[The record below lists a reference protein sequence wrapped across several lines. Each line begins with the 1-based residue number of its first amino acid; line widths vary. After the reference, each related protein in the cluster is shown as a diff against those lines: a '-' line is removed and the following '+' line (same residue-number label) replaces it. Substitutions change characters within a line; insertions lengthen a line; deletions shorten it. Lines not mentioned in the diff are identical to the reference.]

1 MDSLC
6 KKFNLPNDIRIM
18 IEEINHKNNTKDLI
32 NEFNNIY
39 ATYWRKRF
47 RNYEMTYLLFLNFTY
62 NNTINNRKKIYKF
75 EREKNLFKIDN
86 IKIDNNKYN
95 MIYNDHINIF
105 DNIYQYISYYF
116 EFIINIDNNGKFK
129 IK

>member
-6 KKFNLPNDIRIM
+6 KKFKVPNDIRIM
-18 IEEINHKNNTKDLI
+18 IEEINHKKNTKDLI

-39 ATYWRKRF
+39 PTYWRERF
-47 RNYEMTYLLFLNFTY
+47 RNYEITYLLFLNFTY

-86 IKIDNNKYN
+86 NKYN

-105 DNIYQYISYYF
+105 DNIYKYISYYF
-116 EFIINIDNNGKFK
+116 QFIINIDNNGKFK

>member
-6 KKFNLPNDIRIM
+6 KKFQVPNDILLM
-18 IEEINHKNNTKDLI
+18 IEEINHKKNTKDLI

-39 ATYWRKRF
+39 QTYWRENF
-47 RNYEMTYLLFLNFTY
+47 RNYEITYLLFLNFTY

-75 EREKNLFKIDN
+75 EREKNLF
-86 IKIDNNKYN
+86 KIDNNKYN

>member
-1 MDSLC
+1 
-6 KKFNLPNDIRIM
+6 M
-18 IEEINHKNNTKDLI
+18 IEEINHKKNTKDLI

-39 ATYWRKRF
+39 PTYWRERF
-47 RNYEMTYLLFLNFTY
+47 RNYEITYLLFLNFTY

-75 EREKNLFKIDN
+75 ERDKNLF
-86 IKIDNNKYN
+86 KIDNNKYN

-105 DNIYQYISYYF
+105 DNIYKYISYYF
-116 EFIINIDNNGKFK
+116 QFIINIDNNGKFK

>member
-6 KKFNLPNDIRIM
+6 KKFKVPNDIRIM
-18 IEEINHKNNTKDLI
+18 IEEINHKKNTKDLI

-39 ATYWRKRF
+39 PTYWRERF
-47 RNYEMTYLLFLNFTY
+47 RNYEITYLLFLNFTY

-86 IKIDNNKYN
+86 NKYN

-105 DNIYQYISYYF
+105 DNIYKYISYYF